1 MKKLRTVSA
10 LLLMILAAVAGFFI
24 GAALD
29 AAMMGAVLFALIT
42 GIACVIY
49 NPDNHGT

>member
-1 MKKLRTVSA
+1 MKKFRTVSA

-29 AAMMGAVLFALIT
+29 AAMMGAILFALIT

-49 NPDNHGT
+49 NLDNPET